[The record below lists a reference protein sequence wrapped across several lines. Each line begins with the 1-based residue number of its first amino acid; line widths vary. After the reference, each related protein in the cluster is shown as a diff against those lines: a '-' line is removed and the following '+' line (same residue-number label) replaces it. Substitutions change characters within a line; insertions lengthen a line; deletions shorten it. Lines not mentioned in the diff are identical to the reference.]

1 MSKVDELLA
10 LDAYEDGDSS
20 DELFMNALQE
30 ELIFHY
36 ENNQMYHQFCIRK
49 GFNPNNKILSL
60 ADIPPVS
67 VAVFKQLG
75 FKLASVPQK
84 DLTLTLQSSA
94 TSGIPSTVLIDKIT
108 ARCQSKA
115 MIKVV
120 SHFIGNKRK
129 PFLVMDIDPRS
140 THRKLLGARFAA
152 VTGYLKFASKVGYFL
167 KANEKNVSYF
177 DVDAIKNYLKEISQN
192 EPVVVFGFT
201 YILFQNVLP
210 ALKAVDLKL
219 QLPKGSKIIHIGG
232 WKKLESQKIGH
243 EEFNNQLSE
252 CFGIKPT
259 DVIDIYGF
267 TEQMGLNYP
276 DCKCGW
282 KHTSSYSRV
291 IVRDT
296 ITREILP
303 AGKEGLLEF
312 VTPIP
317 HSYPGNVVLTD
328 DIGII
333 DNDTCCNGLA
343 GTRFRIVGRL
353 KKAEVRGCG
362 DILSEKLAFKT
373 KTSSIDDVG
382 STLEVQLYKG
392 EVKGLDDLSQLKS
405 IIEGLNAS
413 QKWLRLQPIEALIGL
428 IDKASKKWMTDQR
441 FAYLKNSGLLF
452 LSNWCSESH
461 LRQVAKDGLRGNMKY
476 ADQFMPFPDSNKH
489 YLIANGRGLV
499 CHWLAGNVQVLGFFA
514 LVQAI
519 MTKNPNLLRVS
530 GRDGGVFKSLLSVF
544 EGLEYTS
551 PDGYQIKGDDLLK
564 TIAVIYFSH
573 HAVKLGEEMSRSAS
587 VRIAWGGA
595 EAVETVAAYP
605 SSIGSETVVF
615 GPKLSFSVIAK
626 EELSSE
632 HEAKKLARR
641 LSVDVSVFDQA
652 GCASPHNTYI
662 ERGGKI
668 SPERFCEIL
677 AESFQKTELQI
688 PKPSISQEQVSQ
700 IHSAR
705 GIYDFKGKVWGSETM
720 GWTILYDEFNELSQ
734 PVYSR
739 TLMVHAI
746 DHINE
751 TLENI
756 ETYIQSVGVAAPIDK
771 AIDFATKATA
781 KGVVRC
787 PMIGRM
793 LNFEMPWDGI
803 ILMDRLVKWN
813 TLFGPMI

>member
-10 LDAYEDGDSS
+10 LDAYDGSKDS
-20 DELFMNALQE
+20 DALFIEALQE

-36 ENNQMYHQFCIRK
+36 DNNMMYQQFCKRK
-49 GFNPNNKILSL
+49 NFNPHHAISSL
-60 ADIPPVS
+60 TDIPPVS

-75 FKLASVPQK
+75 FKLGSVPK
-84 DLTLTLQSSA
+84 EDLTLTLQSSA

-108 ARCQSKA
+108 ARRQGKA
-115 MIKVV
+115 MVKVV

-129 PFLVMDIDPRS
+129 PFLIMDIDPRS
-140 THRKLLGARFAA
+140 AYRKLLGARFAA

-167 KANEKNVSYF
+167 KANENNVSYF
-177 DVDAIKNYLKEISQN
+177 DVDSIKQYLADLPKD

-201 YILFQNVLP
+201 YILYQNVLS
-210 ALKAVDLKL
+210 ALKAVDVKL
-219 QLPKGSKIIHIGG
+219 QLPTGSKIIHIGG
-232 WKKLESQKIGH
+232 WKKLESQKIGR
-243 EEFNNQLSE
+243 EKFNGQLAE
-252 CFGIKPT
+252 RFGIEPT

-282 KHTSSYSRV
+282 KHTSTYSRV

-296 ITREILP
+296 VTREVLP

-312 VTPIP
+312 ITPVP

-333 DNDTCCNGLA
+333 DDTPCSDELI

-362 DILSEKLAFKT
+362 DILSEKLAFKA
-373 KTSSIDDVG
+373 KKVSLEDIDT
-382 STLEVQLYKG
+382 TLDVQLYHGDVEG
-392 EVKGLDDLSQLKS
+392 EDGLSQLKS
-405 IIEGLNAS
+405 IIRGLKD
-413 QKWLRLQPIEALIGL
+413 QQVWLRVQPVEALIGL
-428 IDKASKKWMTDQR
+428 IGEASKKWMSDSKY
-441 FAYLKNSGLLF
+441 AYLKNNGLLF

-461 LRQVAKDGLRGNMKY
+461 LRQVAKDGLRGNIMY
-476 ADQFMPFPDSNKH
+476 ADKFMSFPDSDRH

-519 MTKNPNLLRVS
+519 ITKNPNLLRVS

-544 EGLEYTS
+544 EGLEYTTQ
-551 PDGYQIKGDDLLK
+551 DGYNIKGDDLLK

-573 HAVKLGEEMSRSAS
+573 HAVKLGEEMSRSAA

-595 EAVETVAAYP
+595 EAVETVAGYP

-632 HEAKKLARR
+632 QDAKKLARR
-641 LSVDVSVFDQA
+641 LSVDASVFDQA

-662 ERGGKI
+662 ERGGVI
-668 SPERFCEIL
+668 SPEHFCEIL
-677 AESFQKTELQI
+677 SESFRKTELQI
-688 PKPSISQEQVSQ
+688 SKPSISQEQISQ

-720 GWTILYDEFNELSQ
+720 SWTILLDDDNELSK

-739 TLMVHAI
+739 TLMVHAV
-746 DHINE
+746 DHINDA
-751 TLENI
+751 LQNI
-756 ETYIQSVGVAAPIDK
+756 VEYIQSVGVAAPLDK

-781 KGVVRC
+781 KGVARC

-803 ILMDRLVKWN
+803 ILIDRLVKWN
-813 TLFGPMI
+813 TLGGPLC